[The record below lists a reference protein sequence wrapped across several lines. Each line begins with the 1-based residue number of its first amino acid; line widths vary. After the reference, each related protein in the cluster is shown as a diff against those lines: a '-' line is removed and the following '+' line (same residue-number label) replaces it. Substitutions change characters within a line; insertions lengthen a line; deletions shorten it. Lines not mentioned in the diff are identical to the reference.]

1 MRISGVSKVNHR
13 INMHQDTISQIVA
26 EIGPMLKGRYLGR
39 IFQLG
44 PFSLAIDFGLGG
56 GSYLFISAEPAAPR
70 LYLIKR
76 KVKDLEKE
84 AVPHSHFAQLL
95 RANLSGAELL
105 EVTKET
111 TERVVRFLFRRKD
124 ELGGTEK
131 NELVAQLTG
140 KSANLFLLD
149 ASEHIRAVLRT
160 ARDSEQ
166 VPDAKYDLPAP
177 HTRPHAERES
187 LTQGNFETLSAA
199 LDAHYQNLSA
209 ERDFQQRVKKL
220 QSGINRALQQKA
232 KLRRN
237 LEQDLTAH
245 GDAETHKRLG
255 DLLLANLATA
265 RREGSTV
272 RIKDYY
278 ADGAPL
284 ILLELDENISLPEH
298 ANRFFSRYGKAKRA
312 AEEITRRL
320 KEIAREVEALKVKES
335 LLKRIEEARDEEAL
349 QDFEEPQK
357 PSKTARGNRAEA
369 VKIPGVRSYQSSDGY
384 EILVGRRAADN
395 DHLTF
400 RLAKPNDLWL
410 HSADYPGSHV
420 IVRRI
425 GRKEIPQRT
434 VIEAAKLAAR
444 FSQARKD
451 SKVSV
456 HYTPRKFLSKPK
468 GAAPGLVRMSSFKTM
483 LVEPTAD

>member
-1 MRISGVSKVNHR
+1 
-13 INMHQDTISQIVA
+13 MHQDTISQIVA
-26 EIGPMLKGRYLGR
+26 EIDPILKGRYLGK
-39 IFQLG
+39 IFQLA
-44 PFSLAIDFGLGG
+44 PFSLAMDFGLGG

-84 AVPHSHFAQLL
+84 SVPHSHFAQLL

-105 EVTKET
+105 EVNKET
-111 TERVVRFLFRRKD
+111 TERVVRFLLRQKD
-124 ELGGTEK
+124 EFVGTE
-131 NELVAQLTG
+131 NIELVAQLTG
-140 KSANLFLLD
+140 RSANLFLLD
-149 ASEHIRAVLRT
+149 ASEHIRAVLR
-160 ARDSEQ
+160 AAKDSEQ
-166 VPDAKYDLPAP
+166 VPDAKYELPAP
-177 HTRPHAERES
+177 LTRPRAEKES

-199 LDAHYQNLSA
+199 LDAYYQNLFA
-209 ERDFQQRVKKL
+209 ERAFQQRVKKL
-220 QSGINRALQQKA
+220 QSGINRELQQKA
-232 KLRRN
+232 KLKKN

-245 GDAETHKRLG
+245 GDAEAHKRLG
-255 DLLLANLATA
+255 DLILANLATA
-265 RREGSTV
+265 RRKGSTV

-278 ADGAPL
+278 ADGAPV
-284 ILLELDENISLPEH
+284 IKLELDQNVSLPEH
-298 ANRFFSRYGKAKRA
+298 ANRCFSRYGKAKRA
-312 AEEITRRL
+312 AEEITSRL
-320 KEIAREVEALKVKES
+320 KQIAREVEALKVKES
-335 LLKRIEEARDEEAL
+335 VLKRIEEARDEEAL
-349 QDFEEPQK
+349 QRLEEPAK
-357 PSKTARGNRAEA
+357 PSKTAPGKREETA
-369 VKIPGVRSYQSSDGY
+369 KIPGVRRYQSSDGY
-384 EILVGRRAADN
+384 EILIGRGAADN
-395 DHLTF
+395 DQLTF
-400 RLAKPNDLWL
+400 RVAKPNDLWL

-483 LVEPTAD
+483 LVEPTDE